1 MGGDGPSSFAA
12 AVMYLCYSTS
22 YLPHLLYPKGECCT
36 SSTLQVGVEV
46 VVESGVHHQIH
57 PFSTSSFA
65 KRAIIAERVTF
76 VVSYVVAASALLAIQ
91 Q

>member
-1 MGGDGPSSFAA
+1 M
-12 AVMYLCYSTS
+12 CYSTS
-22 YLPHLLYPKGECCT
+22 YFPHLLYPKGECCT
-36 SSTLQVGVEV
+36 FSTLQVGVEV